1 MLVWRFYVH
10 LLPNVETSS
19 DFFNP
24 WTYKQIHTPTV
35 VQRGGGGKMES
46 LLWVF
51 VVSQY
56 SGKILPFWDF
66 IFTCDVI
73 YKMRYILC
81 FVALWGLVTSSKMA
95 VILAVTLDA
104 RHVEY
109 DKVKHVVAFCRN
121 WVFIHG
127 KKVENMHFYI

>member
-1 MLVWRFYVH
+1 MFIYYQMWKQVV
-10 LLPNVETSS
+10 TSLTLGRTS
-19 DFFNP
+19 KFTPPP
-24 WTYKQIHTPTV
+24 WYK
-35 VQRGGGGKMES
+35 GGGGLMES
-46 LLWVF
+46 LPWVF

-56 SGKILPFWDF
+56 SGKILPFGDF

-73 YKMRYILC
+73 YKMKYILY

-95 VILAVTLDA
+95 VILAVSLDA

-109 DKVKHVVAFCRN
+109 DKVKHVVVFCRN